1 MNMTEKQTQYNFR
14 GNAAE
19 QDQLRHIAKVKYG
32 LELYPYMRMKIK
44 QIIAEE
50 LSNNKSN

>member
-1 MNMTEKQTQYNFR
+1 MKDKQKQYNFR

-19 QDQLRHIAKVKYG
+19 QDQLRFIAKEKYG
-32 LELYPYMRMKIK
+32 LELYPYLRMKLK

-50 LSNNKSN
+50 LSGNKSNY